1 MFRDAIEGEPS
12 HLEETTPTFSP
23 SIPILDVSSEP
34 IFQPIL
40 DPDDPFY
47 APKSHDDPRNSLRQP
62 NHRSHEDY
70 QEEQRLWQ
78 ECLEYAKSTYAIV
91 KEWMDKDEAL
101 LLASKLKTNPRE
113 TNPWEILDNKTSNE
127 YRRHGMMETNLLPID
142 IHKETPLEFEEED
155 DINEHESYFMSTPL
169 NPCSREKTPNSI
181 GPSNYTTQ
189 EIFNPSFSL
198 FIKILKGWL

>member
-1 MFRDAIEGEPS
+1 
-12 HLEETTPTFSP
+12 
-23 SIPILDVSSEP
+23 
-34 IFQPIL
+34 
-40 DPDDPFY
+40 
-47 APKSHDDPRNSLRQP
+47 
-62 NHRSHEDY
+62 
-70 QEEQRLWQ
+70 
-78 ECLEYAKSTYAIV
+78 
-91 KEWMDKDEAL
+91 MDKDEAL

-189 EIFNPSFSL
+189 EIFKPLILLVHKDFERVVVDAYIYHKYCRSCCENLKIGVGGETTSL
-198 FIKILKGWL
+198 A